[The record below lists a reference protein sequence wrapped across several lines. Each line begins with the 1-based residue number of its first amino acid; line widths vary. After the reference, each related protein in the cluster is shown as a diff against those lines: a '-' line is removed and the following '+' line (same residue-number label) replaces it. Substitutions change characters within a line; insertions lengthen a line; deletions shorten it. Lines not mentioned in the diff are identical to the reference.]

1 MSIYKLHNQFTMKLK
16 LNFLFCI
23 SMLLFSSFAVLGQD
37 ILIKKNGDEFQC
49 KVLELGPEKITY
61 LYKNAND
68 SASFDTLRLLKSE
81 VFMIRYANGS
91 KDVFETA
98 APVSTP
104 SEYVQSSSELQVP
117 ESEKIEIHGRRFY
130 YQNRPIGKNRVMRL
144 MRAEKNKDINAY
156 IAKSIACSVFSPIL
170 KFASIPAGVV
180 GFIIL
185 GIGTNDNAAF
195 NETELDKGR
204 ALVAGFFL
212 AQVGGYTVEY
222 FQYRNLKNAVKLYNT
237 KHP

>member
-1 MSIYKLHNQFTMKLK
+1 MKLK
-16 LNFLFCI
+16 LNLYL
-23 SMLLFSSFAVLGQD
+23 SLLMLLFSSFAVLAQD
-37 ILIKKNGDEFQC
+37 ILIKKNGDELQC
-49 KVLELGPEKITY
+49 KVIELSTDKITY
-61 LYKNAND
+61 FLKPSND
-68 SASFDTLRLLKSE
+68 SIGSDTLTLLKSE

-98 APVSTP
+98 APAPAAT
-104 SEYVQSSSELQVP
+104 EYIQSQNELQAP

-130 YQNRPIGKNRVMRL
+130 YRNRTIGKNRVMRIL
-144 MRAEKNKDINAY
+144 RAEKDKDINAY
-156 IAKSIACSVFSPIL
+156 IAKSIVCSVFSPIL
-170 KFASIPAGVV
+170 KFASIPVGIA

-185 GIGTNDNAAF
+185 GFESADPSSVDRADLYN
-195 NETELDKGR
+195 GR

-222 FQYRNLKNAVKLYNT
+222 FQYRNLKNAVKLYNA

>member
-1 MSIYKLHNQFTMKLK
+1 MKQK
-16 LNFLFCI
+16 LNLYL
-23 SMLLFSSFAVLGQD
+23 SLLMLLFSSFAVLAQD
-37 ILIKKNGDEFQC
+37 ILIKKNGDELQC
-49 KVLELGPEKITY
+49 KVIELSTDKITY
-61 LYKNAND
+61 FLKPSND
-68 SASFDTLRLLKSE
+68 SIGSDTLTLLKSE

-98 APVSTP
+98 PSAPAAT
-104 SEYVQSSSELQVP
+104 EYVQSQNELQAP

-130 YQNRPIGKNRVMRL
+130 YLNRPIGKNRVMRIL
-144 MRAEKNKDINAY
+144 RAEKDKDINAY
-156 IAKSIACSVFSPIL
+156 IAKSVACSVFSPIL
-170 KFASIPAGVV
+170 KFASIPVGVA

-185 GIGTNDNAAF
+185 GFESADPFSMDGAEVN
-195 NETELDKGR
+195 KGR

>member
-1 MSIYKLHNQFTMKLK
+1 MKQK
-16 LNFLFCI
+16 LNLYL
-23 SMLLFSSFAVLGQD
+23 SLLMLLFSSFAVLAQD
-37 ILIKKNGDEFQC
+37 ILIKKNGDELQC
-49 KVLELGPEKITY
+49 KVVELGTEKITY
-61 LYKNAND
+61 LIKAAND
-68 SASFDTLRLLKSE
+68 STGSDTLTLLKSE

-98 APVSTP
+98 PSAPAAT
-104 SEYVQSSSELQVP
+104 EYVQSQNELQAP

-130 YQNRPIGKNRVMRL
+130 YQNRPIGKNRVMRIL
-144 MRAEKNKDINAY
+144 RAEKDKDINAY

-170 KFASIPAGVV
+170 KFASIPVGVV
-180 GFIIL
+180 CFIIL
-185 GIGTNDNAAF
+185 GFESADPSSMDGA
-195 NETELDKGR
+195 ELNKGR

>member
-1 MSIYKLHNQFTMKLK
+1 MKLI
-16 LNFLFCI
+16 LNLTI
-23 SMLLFSSFAVLGQD
+23 SLSLLLFSSFEVLAQD
-37 ILIKKNGDEFQC
+37 ILIKKNGDELQC
-49 KVLELGPEKITY
+49 KVIELGTEKITY
-61 LYKNAND
+61 LTKSAND
-68 SASFDTLRLLKSE
+68 SAGSDTLTLLKSE

-98 APVSTP
+98 TPVSAP
-104 SEYVQSSSELQVP
+104 SEYVQSSSEVVP

-130 YQNRPIGKNRVMRL
+130 YHNRPIGKNRVMRI
-144 MRAEKNKDINAY
+144 MRTEKDKEIDAY

-170 KFASIPAGVV
+170 KFASIPVGVV

-185 GIGTNDNAAF
+185 GFESADNNSIDSA
-195 NETELDKGR
+195 ELDKGR

-222 FQYRNLKNAVKLYNT
+222 FQYRNLKNAVKLYNS

>member
-1 MSIYKLHNQFTMKLK
+1 MKQK
-16 LNFLFCI
+16 LNLYL
-23 SMLLFSSFAVLGQD
+23 SLLMLLFSSFAVLAQD
-37 ILIKKNGDEFQC
+37 ILIKKNGDELQC
-49 KVLELGPEKITY
+49 KVIELGTEKITY
-61 LYKNAND
+61 LIKAAND
-68 SASFDTLRLLKSE
+68 STGSDTLTLLKSE

-98 APVSTP
+98 APAP
-104 SEYVQSSSELQVP
+104 AASEYVQSQNELQAP

-130 YQNRPIGKNRVMRL
+130 YQNRPIGKNRVMRIL
-144 MRAEKNKDINAY
+144 RAEKDKDINAY

-170 KFASIPAGVV
+170 KFASIPVGVV

-185 GIGTNDNAAF
+185 GFESADPSSMDGA
-195 NETELDKGR
+195 ELNKGR